1 MLPLVS
7 DLIQT
12 IRQLRSVN
20 PLNLPFITWKDGL
33 IFQQWQPCSYLK
45 DKDKI
50 CFPFVVIIQ
59 MSPDNKLMRQ

>member
-12 IRQLRSVN
+12 IRQLRSIN
-20 PLNLPFITWKDGL
+20 PLNLPFITWKAGL
-33 IFQQWQPCSYLK
+33 IFQQWQTWSSLK

-50 CFPFVVIIQ
+50 CFQFVVIIE
-59 MSPDNKLMRQ
+59 MSSDNKLTRQ